1 MGSRVGLMGMQQAHN
16 PVIGT
21 NNISNESE
29 IALRQQQMHSMDPT
43 GMQQRRQTEQANHS
57 PVMMRGSPYNEF
69 GPQNSPGRVRVNSL
83 NANPERPKMIASNL
97 PTSVL
102 RQLSAKSSDS
112 PGRST
117 SPNVNK
123 QLPSYSPTQ
132 PRSMQASQYP
142 QHSDPA
148 LYGGYN
154 SLPMYQRGPPVGGG
168 YPGSPMEMA
177 GQNMTM
183 EQLMQM
189 RNSLHSGNVQ
199 QQSQRG
205 AVPPMAMM
213 GNMPPFPPYMMGNPP
228 PGTMQGPPPGFP
240 SEMRPPPKEH
250 FMGMLPGASMSNRKS
265 FNNLFIACFT
275 PCCILM
281 VI

>member
-1 MGSRVGLMGMQQAHN
+1 
-16 PVIGT
+16 
-21 NNISNESE
+21 
-29 IALRQQQMHSMDPT
+29 
-43 GMQQRRQTEQANHS
+43 
-57 PVMMRGSPYNEF
+57 
-69 GPQNSPGRVRVNSL
+69 
-83 NANPERPKMIASNL
+83 
-97 PTSVL
+97 
-102 RQLSAKSSDS
+102 
-112 PGRST
+112 
-117 SPNVNK
+117 
-123 QLPSYSPTQ
+123 
-132 PRSMQASQYP
+132 
-142 QHSDPA
+142 
-148 LYGGYN
+148 
-154 SLPMYQRGPPVGGG
+154 
-168 YPGSPMEMA
+168 MA

-240 SEMRPPPKEH
+240 SDMRPPPKEH

-265 FNNLFIACFT
+265 FNNLFIACFA

-281 VI
+281 VN